1 MINNWLKINF
11 SDFFTKKAK
20 QNKLRARSWFKL
32 DEINRKYNL
41 FKSNINVI
49 DLGSSPGSWSQYAIN
64 KIRPSGKVI
73 ACDILSMYPINGV
86 KFIQGDF
93 CNNKIFY
100 KLIEIGRNNIQLIL
114 SDASPKISGISLI
127 DNKNF
132 YNLLV
137 KIILLCRK
145 VLTKNGNLVMKIFYN
160 EEINRYI
167 KIISLLFTYVKINKP
182 IASKSKSKEVYIIAI
197 KYKF

>member
-11 SDFFTKKAK
+11 SDFFTEKAK

-32 DEINRKYNL
+32 DEINRKYSL
-41 FKSNINVI
+41 FKPNINVI

-64 KIRPSGKVI
+64 KIKPNGKII
-73 ACDILSMYPINGV
+73 ACDILYMYPISGV

-114 SDASPKISGISLI
+114 SDASPNISGISLI

-132 YNLLV
+132 YNLLI

-167 KIISLLFTYVKINKP
+167 KIISLLFTYVKVNKP